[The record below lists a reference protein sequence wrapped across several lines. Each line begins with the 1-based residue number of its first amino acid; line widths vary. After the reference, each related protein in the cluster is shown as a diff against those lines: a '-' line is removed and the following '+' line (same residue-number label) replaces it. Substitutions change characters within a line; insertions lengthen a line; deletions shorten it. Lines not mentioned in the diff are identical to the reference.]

1 MNKPNLYTR
10 DAFTT
15 QTPVRAGSTSK
26 PETGSNY
33 SAHAGLS
40 LFIDAGIGHIRFLT
54 FDRSG
59 DVVADTTFPSNTDL
73 PDLLSRQQVHQRFG
87 RNSDAQIY
95 ISGKLAPLVRE
106 ALGCGKVFLSSA
118 TSWLAANDLLA
129 QTENRDTQS
138 LAIVELSAS
147 GYLVVGVDRS
157 GNLKDDLLA
166 VNPRCGAGSGVNL
179 DRVL

>member
-15 QTPVRAGSTSK
+15 QTPVRADSTSK

-73 PDLLSRQQVHQRFG
+73 PDLLSRQ
-87 RNSDAQIY
+87 
-95 ISGKLAPLVRE
+95 
-106 ALGCGKVFLSSA
+106 
-118 TSWLAANDLLA
+118 
-129 QTENRDTQS
+129 
-138 LAIVELSAS
+138 
-147 GYLVVGVDRS
+147 
-157 GNLKDDLLA
+157 
-166 VNPRCGAGSGVNL
+166 
-179 DRVL
+179 